1 MPYREN
7 LPANCPPPE
16 AQEVDE
22 PTIFF
27 RLVDQFPP
35 TETDFDSVW
44 EVQPGRRPRLKYEC
58 QAKGVSLY
66 DTPEAAEDQTKYET
80 LANKK
85 PCMVKVV
92 PGSGPI
98 RQGTTHHF
106 TWWPLRD
113 HNILNHCS
121 EYTP

>member
-1 MPYREN
+1 MGSTS
-7 LPANCPPPE
+7 NCPPPE

-22 PTIFF
+22 PTIIF

-35 TETDFDSVW
+35 TEADFDSVW
-44 EVQPGRRPRLKYEC
+44 EVHPGRRPRLKDEC

-66 DTPEAAEDQTKYET
+66 DTPAAAEDQTRYET
-80 LANKK
+80 LANKM
-85 PCMVKVV
+85 PCMVNVV

-98 RQGTTHHF
+98 KQGTTHHF

-113 HNILNHCS
+113 HNILDHCS